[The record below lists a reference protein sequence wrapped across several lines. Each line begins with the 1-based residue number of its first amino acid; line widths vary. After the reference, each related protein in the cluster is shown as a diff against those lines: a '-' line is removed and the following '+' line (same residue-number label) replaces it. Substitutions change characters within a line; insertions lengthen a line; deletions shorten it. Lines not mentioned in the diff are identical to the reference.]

1 MATEKQIRANREN
14 AKKSTGPRTPEG
26 KARSSRNARK
36 HGRLSTDAVIPG
48 EDPAEFER
56 LLNAVEA
63 WALPR
68 NYLERQICLQI
79 ADAQWRM
86 QRISRIE
93 TAIITA
99 NINQGRRFDQQIQ
112 SEGVEPGR
120 EVHSKLL
127 GNAMLGCSQSVV
139 ELSRYH
145 AHLTS
150 CFYRSVELLTKIRQ
164 DQREAREALNQGD
177 DGFDAY
183 SPTDSDL
190 QKRYVPSKNPL
201 VTPINQAKT
210 NRAANVSERY
220 QMKPQD
226 PPMTPS
232 DLGGP
237 TKSPTPQPTLESTP
251 TRAIDAPTQRPSAE
265 SRTTTPA
272 KEPPRPR

>member
-48 EDPAEFER
+48 EDPAEFDR

-93 TAIITA
+93 TAVITA
-99 NINQGRRFDQQIQ
+99 DINQARRFDQQIQ

-150 CFYRSVELLTKIRQ
+150 GFYRSVELLTKIRQ

-177 DGFDAY
+177 DGFDVY
-183 SPTDSDL
+183 SPTDSPDL
-190 QKRYVPSKNPL
+190 EKRYVPSKNPL
-201 VTPINQAKT
+201 VTLI

-226 PPMTPS
+226 PPMTPI

-237 TKSPTPQPTLESTP
+237 TQSPSPQPTLESTP
-251 TRAIDAPTQRPSAE
+251 PRATNAPTQQPSAE
-265 SRTTTPA
+265 GGTTTPA
-272 KEPPRPR
+272 KEPPRPH